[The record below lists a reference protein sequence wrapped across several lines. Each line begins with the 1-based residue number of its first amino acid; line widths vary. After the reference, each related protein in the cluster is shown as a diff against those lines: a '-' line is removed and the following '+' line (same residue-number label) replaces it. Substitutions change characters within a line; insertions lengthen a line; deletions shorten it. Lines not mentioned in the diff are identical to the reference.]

1 MKKPRR
7 GASNSGPRAL
17 RRAAVAAPTPRERA
31 IDLARRFKLPEA
43 IEVLRAA
50 LVAVERA
57 PAPAPTDIA
66 SILVDLAQ
74 FRAATGD
81 LSAATADA
89 LRAVSLLRAVAPAP
103 AGALGFALFTLARL
117 EFAAASDGATGTLRD
132 AVQLLTAAHGVDH
145 PITQQALQIAR
156 QTGALDP
163 SGG

>member
-1 MKKPRR
+1 MKKPRH
-7 GASNSGPRAL
+7 GASHEGPKSP

-43 IEVLRAA
+43 IAVLRAH

-57 PAPAPTDIA
+57 PAPVPTDVA

-81 LSAATADA
+81 LSGATADA
-89 LRAVSLLRAVAPAP
+89 LRAVGLLRAVAPAP
-103 AGALGFALFTLARL
+103 AGPLGFALFTLARL
-117 EFAAASDGATGTLRD
+117 EFAAASDNAPASLRE
-132 AVQLLTAAHGVDH
+132 AVQLLTAVHGVDH

-163 SGG
+163 FGD